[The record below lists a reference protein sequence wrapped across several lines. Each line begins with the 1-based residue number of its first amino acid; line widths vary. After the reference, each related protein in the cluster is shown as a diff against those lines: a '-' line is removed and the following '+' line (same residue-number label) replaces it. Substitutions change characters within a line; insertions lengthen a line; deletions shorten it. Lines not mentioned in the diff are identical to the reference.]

1 MPLSA
6 AHYRLQVTLTHEAH
20 DKLRRAQDLL
30 RHAVPTGDI
39 GAVLDRALTLLV
51 ADLER
56 RRCAGTPT
64 PRASSPEDVGGRYIP
79 SAVRR
84 SVWKRDAGRCAF
96 VGTSGRCTETGWL
109 EFHHVHPY
117 ADGGCASVENIQLR
131 CRAHNQYEARLWF
144 GAGGDEVREAAGVSM
159 WIERID
165 GASLVPVPGQV
176 AAVRRASLR

>member
-1 MPLSA
+1 MT
-6 AHYRLQVTLTHEAH
+6 QETH

-39 GAVLDRALTLLV
+39 GAVLDRAFTLLV

-56 RRCAGTPT
+56 RRCAATPT
-64 PRASSPEDVGGRYIP
+64 PRASSPATVDGRYIP

-84 SVWKRDAGRCAF
+84 AVWKRDAGRCAF

-117 ADGGCASVENIQLR
+117 AEGGCASVENIQLR

-144 GAGGDEVREAAGVSM
+144 ECWG
-159 WIERID
+159 
-165 GASLVPVPGQV
+165 
-176 AAVRRASLR
+176 